1 MKNTNTTSTV
11 SATTTTGIENATEK
25 KSRKMN
31 VRIVPT
37 GVIFG
42 SGDGEEGYEK
52 LDLRIGSI
60 VAGFILKSKVRC
72 GGHDVKGASLPEKIQ
87 NATGCTY
94 EEAVEAIRVYGESVE
109 RPHFEP
115 E

>member
-1 MKNTNTTSTV
+1 MQNTNTTSMV
-11 SATTTTGIENATEK
+11 SATTTTDKANATEK
-25 KSRKMN
+25 KSRRMN

-42 SGDGEEGYEK
+42 SGNGDEGYEK
-52 LDLRIGSI
+52 LELRIGSI

-72 GGHDVKGASLPEKIQ
+72 DGRDIKGASLPEKIQ

-94 EEAVEAIRVYGESVE
+94 EEAVEALTAYGESAE
-109 RPHFEP
+109 D
-115 E
+115 

>member
-1 MKNTNTTSTV
+1 MQNTNTTSMV
-11 SATTTTGIENATEK
+11 SATTTTDNANATEK
-25 KSRKMN
+25 KSRRMN

-42 SGDGEEGYEK
+42 SGNGDEGYEK

-94 EEAVEAIRVYGESVE
+94 EEAVEALTVYGESAE
-109 RPHFEP
+109 D
-115 E
+115 